1 MDNGL
6 IFPYPR
12 RIAHAESVMLST
24 KSLGFL
30 RDELADCANRT
41 GSRQAEGVTQEGSC
55 TGRWSSRGKGVGRRA
70 GKSAR
75 HEPEA

>member
-12 RIAHAESVMLST
+12 KFAHAD
-24 KSLGFL
+24 LGDAKAVN
-30 RDELADCANRT
+30 RDPFGVNGDRPDRSDC
-41 GSRQAEGVTQEGSC
+41 RQAGGVTQEGSC

-70 GKSAR
+70 GKSAC
-75 HEPEA
+75 HGPET